1 MNNISGAASDNQNE
15 PSFVSEVN
23 LNQFFVARFTPDQ
36 DLFDSLKE
44 LMREKGLERL
54 LVMSGIGSFKNITM
68 RDLKLGI
75 EKPVN
80 LDKTNEIIKEG
91 PFELLSLEGSVV
103 PMDDDLVVHLHG
115 LLGLPDGG
123 VIGGHLF
130 EAQVFTTLELFVAG
144 ITDIDLN
151 KRRSP
156 ITGLTEYYI

>member
-1 MNNISGAASDNQNE
+1 MSNISEAASDNQNE

-80 LDKTNEIIKEG
+80 LDKTNEIISETSEVLKR
-91 PFELLSLEGSVV
+91 
-103 PMDDDLVVHLHG
+103 
-115 LLGLPDGG
+115 LPDLPAMVDKAND
-123 VIGGHLF
+123 VITLIAEGKFNPNTLAYRSLIEEELKLKLIRNKMLVGILVLVIIVLL
-130 EAQVFTTLELFVAG
+130 VF
-144 ITDIDLN
+144 
-151 KRRSP
+151 K
-156 ITGLTEYYI
+156 